1 MIKYLVIIV
10 ILLTGCSATEPTA
23 KRNSYREKT
32 FVFNCES
39 EFQFVAR
46 SEEPYTLWAFFPGQ
60 TLQLQAVVSAS
71 GVKYQNGSNWVW
83 LKGENALVEFNQKRY
98 RNCINN
104 RQEAI
109 WQAAKLSGVSFR
121 AKGNEPAWVIEIID
135 GEHIHYIGDYGNTKL
150 AFPFYAPQQRET
162 SSVFETTKGGDHLV
176 LTLTNEQCVDS
187 MSGQEFAVSVELVI
201 NDKAH
206 QGCGRALY

>member
-23 KRNSYREKT
+23 KQNSYREKT

-46 SEEPYTLWAFFPGQ
+46 SEEPDTLWAFFPGQ

-71 GVKYQNGSNWVW
+71 GVKYQSGLNWVW

-104 RQEAI
+104 R
-109 WQAAKLSGVSFR
+109 
-121 AKGNEPAWVIEIID
+121 
-135 GEHIHYIGDYGNTKL
+135 
-150 AFPFYAPQQRET
+150 
-162 SSVFETTKGGDHLV
+162 
-176 LTLTNEQCVDS
+176 
-187 MSGQEFAVSVELVI
+187 
-201 NDKAH
+201 
-206 QGCGRALY
+206 